1 MKVLLVHN
9 YYKQAGG
16 EDAVLANERALLTQ
30 YRHDVRLATVSND
43 AIGGVWEK
51 VRVAWHLPY
60 AISGREWLSRKIV
73 VTTPDIVHVHN
84 FFPQLTPVIAKV
96 PCSSGA

>member
-43 AIGGVWEK
+43 AIGGVAFD
-51 VRVAWHLPY
+51 RA
-60 AISGREWLSRKIV
+60 
-73 VTTPDIVHVHN
+73 
-84 FFPQLTPVIAKV
+84 
-96 PCSSGA
+96 